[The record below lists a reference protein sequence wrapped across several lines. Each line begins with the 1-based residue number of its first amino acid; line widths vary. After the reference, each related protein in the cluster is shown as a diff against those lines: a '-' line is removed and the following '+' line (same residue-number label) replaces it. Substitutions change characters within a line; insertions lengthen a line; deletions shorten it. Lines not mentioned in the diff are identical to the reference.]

1 MMEWANTADLQLH
14 VLLTKADKL
23 SKNQGQQALFK
34 FRQSTQGTLSS
45 QLFSAANGLG
55 LAELTDTLERWLTP
69 DEA

>member
-34 FRQSTQGTLSS
+34 FRQSARGSFSS

-55 LAELTDTLERWLTP
+55 LPELTETLERWFTP
-69 DEA
+69 SEA